1 MKFEVSNYTQ
11 KKAKNASF
19 RNRKTGRLFNSKK

>member
-19 RNRKTGRLFNSKK
+19 RNKKTGRLSYQKK

>member
-19 RNRKTGRLFNSKK
+19 RNRKTGRLKKKKK